1 MVQQIIMESLS
12 ALEVA
17 KHASRGAVRQ
27 CAAYMRYILGGALE
41 FCSYAMYEHRAS
53 KWQSGY
59 GRVSADAF

>member
-1 MVQQIIMESLS
+1 MESLS

-53 KWQSGY
+53 YLDEVNGKAAMG
-59 GRVSADAF
+59 G